1 MKYRL
6 IPIIKSPNNSSKK
19 VQLAQSKQKNFSNPS
34 IKLPLAKTSH
44 SKYLSTSNITNP
56 SNKQNLSTNYSILNT
71 LNNITTNKVNSLKI
85 KRPYLYHSPKN
96 VFNPQKIDYN
106 ILNTANN
113 IIKQRNNDK
122 IFMYSLQR
130 NSKKE
135 VLNAIKEISLKNYHI
150 DLLKKKRID
159 IDAKENYINQSL
171 LSSSHK
177 LEKDYENFLN
187 IVDNLKTEQKK
198 DEEKLGKITDIYDT
212 TLKELNQEININ
224 KKLNNHIVKIIKLIS
239 NYKRYG
245 SFLYKIFDMNYP
257 FEEIAELD
265 NRLKISED
273 IREKVIKV
281 YLTDDKVDID
291 IFGNDETL
299 MKRFDAYE
307 EKLIQHMSNK
317 EKLIK
322 EYNNMVIENKKEI
335 LLLKQKIKLFKEDLN
350 EATFKKKKLTELMA
364 KILNLN
370 NKNEDYDINNF
381 NNIQYV
387 DENLKACIM
396 NIKDIGNCLEI
407 QESNANDINNKSNL
421 NLESNNDLKDLKGY
435 IDYVKEIMK
444 CLEDKE
450 KLVNE
455 YTSKI
460 NDIIKNGNYKDK
472 QILLNL
478 LAKMKRDNKFKKI
491 INIKNKRE
499 ELSNVK
505 RLNEIKRS
513 QKYVLFRK
521 KIFIDVPLKIKHN
534 KTSKVNLKENND
546 YDFLNYSSEE
556 SEENE
561 KDKKQI

>member
-19 VQLAQSKQKNFSNPS
+19 VPFAQSKQKNLSNPT

-56 SNKQNLSTNYSILNT
+56 SNKQNLSTNCSILNT
-71 LNNITTNKVNSLKI
+71 LNNITTNKINSLKT
-85 KRPYLYHSPKN
+85 KRPSLYHSPKN
-96 VFNPQKIDYN
+96 IFSPNKIDYS
-106 ILNTANN
+106 IINTANN
-113 IIKQRNNDK
+113 ILKMRNNDR

-135 VLNAIKEISLKNYHI
+135 VLKEIKEISLKNYHI

-159 IDAKENYINQSL
+159 IDAKENFINQSL
-171 LSSSHK
+171 LNSSHK

-187 IVDNLKTEQKK
+187 IVDNLKNEQKK
-198 DEEKLGKITDIYDT
+198 DEEKLGKINHIYDT
-212 TLKELNQEININ
+212 TLKELNKEFNIN
-224 KKLNNHIVKIIKLIS
+224 KKLNNHIVKLIKLIS
-239 NYKRYG
+239 NYKKFG
-245 SFLYKIFDMNYP
+245 SFLYKIFGMTYP
-257 FEEIAELD
+257 YEEIAELD

-350 EATFKKKKLTELMA
+350 EATYKKKKLTELMA

-370 NKNEDYDINNF
+370 KNENYDLNNF

-396 NIKDIGNCLEI
+396 NIKDIGDCLEI
-407 QESNANDINNKSNL
+407 PGNDDNEINNKNNL
-421 NLESNNDLKDLKGY
+421 NIESNNDLKDLKGY
-435 IDYVKEIMK
+435 IYYVKEIMK
-444 CLEDKE
+444 CLENKE
-450 KLVNE
+450 RLVNE

-478 LAKMKRDNKFKKI
+478 LGKMKRDNKFKKI

-499 ELSNVK
+499 ELSNEK

-546 YDFLNYSSEE
+546 YDYLCYSSEE

-561 KDKKQI
+561 KDKK

>member
-19 VQLAQSKQKNFSNPS
+19 VPFAQSKQKNLSNPT

-56 SNKQNLSTNYSILNT
+56 SNKQNLSTNCSIFNT
-71 LNNITTNKVNSLKI
+71 LNNITTNKINSLKT
-85 KRPYLYHSPKN
+85 KRPYLHHSPKN
-96 VFNPQKIDYN
+96 IFSPNKIDYS
-106 ILNTANN
+106 IINTANN
-113 IIKQRNNDK
+113 ILKMRNNDK

-135 VLNAIKEISLKNYHI
+135 VLKEIKEISLKNYHI

-159 IDAKENYINQSL
+159 IDAKENFINQSL
-171 LSSSHK
+171 LNSSHK

-187 IVDNLKTEQKK
+187 IVDNLKNEQKK
-198 DEEKLGKITDIYDT
+198 DEEKLGKINHIYDT
-212 TLKELNQEININ
+212 TLKELNKEFNIN
-224 KKLNNHIVKIIKLIS
+224 KKLNNHIVKLIKLIS
-239 NYKRYG
+239 NYKKFG
-245 SFLYKIFDMNYP
+245 SFLYKIFGMTYP
-257 FEEIAELD
+257 YEEIAELD

-281 YLTDDKVDID
+281 YLTDNKVDID

-350 EATFKKKKLTELMA
+350 EATYKKKKLTELMA

-370 NKNEDYDINNF
+370 KNENYDLNNF

-396 NIKDIGNCLEI
+396 NIKDIGDCLEI
-407 QESNANDINNKSNL
+407 PGNDDNEINNKNNL
-421 NLESNNDLKDLKGY
+421 NIESNNDLKDLKGY
-435 IDYVKEIMK
+435 IYYVKEIMK
-444 CLEDKE
+444 CLENKE
-450 KLVNE
+450 RLVNE

-478 LAKMKRDNKFKKI
+478 LGKMKRDNKFKKI

-499 ELSNVK
+499 ELSNEK

-546 YDFLNYSSEE
+546 YDYLCYSSEE

-561 KDKKQI
+561 KDKK

>member
-1 MKYRL
+1 M
-6 IPIIKSPNNSSKK
+6 
-19 VQLAQSKQKNFSNPS
+19 
-34 IKLPLAKTSH
+34 
-44 SKYLSTSNITNP
+44 
-56 SNKQNLSTNYSILNT
+56 
-71 LNNITTNKVNSLKI
+71 
-85 KRPYLYHSPKN
+85 
-96 VFNPQKIDYN
+96 
-106 ILNTANN
+106 
-113 IIKQRNNDK
+113 RNNDK
-122 IFMYSLQR
+122 IFMYSIQR

-159 IDAKENYINQSL
+159 IDAKENFINQSL
-171 LSSSHK
+171 LNSSHK

-198 DEEKLGKITDIYDT
+198 DEEKLGKINHIYDT
-212 TLKELNQEININ
+212 TLKELNKEFNIN
-224 KKLNNHIVKIIKLIS
+224 KKLNNHIVKLIKLIS
-239 NYKRYG
+239 KYKKFG
-245 SFLYKIFDMNYP
+245 SFLYKIFGMTYP
-257 FEEIAELD
+257 YEEIAELD

-299 MKRFDAYE
+299 MKRFDAHE

-322 EYNNMVIENKKEI
+322 EYNNMIIENKKEI

-350 EATFKKKKLTELMA
+350 EATYKKKKLTELMA

-370 NKNEDYDINNF
+370 KNENYDINNF

-396 NIKDIGNCLEI
+396 NIKDIGDCLEI
-407 QESNANDINNKSNL
+407 QGNEDNEINNKNNL
-421 NLESNNDLKDLKGY
+421 NIESNNDLKDLKVY

-450 KLVNE
+450 RLVNE

-499 ELSNVK
+499 ELSNEK

-546 YDFLNYSSEE
+546 YDYLCYSSEE
-556 SEENE
+556 SEENK
-561 KDKKQI
+561 KDKK